1 MLTNQQKYGI
11 DIDVD
16 KSTFII
22 PEENDMVSRFEHF
35 SVSISCIYRYIQKIE
50 RVEMEKYGLK
60 GPHAQCLLAM
70 RRFPEGVTS
79 ARLCEACDKD
89 KAAVS
94 RMVAEL
100 EEKGMVVRNTANGVR
115 YRAVLKLTELGEA
128 AADHVEQLARRA
140 VEEASAGMTEQQRVT
155 MYAALDLI
163 AGNLQTICAEG
174 LK

>member
-1 MLTNQQKYGI
+1 
-11 DIDVD
+11 
-16 KSTFII
+16 
-22 PEENDMVSRFEHF
+22 MVSRFEHF
-35 SVSISCIYRYIQKIE
+35 SASISCISRYIQKIE

-70 RRFPEGVTS
+70 SRYPEGITS
-79 ARLCEACDKD
+79 ARLCDACDKD

-100 EEKGMVVRNTANGVR
+100 EEKGLIRRNAVGGVR
-115 YRAVLKLTELGEA
+115 YRARLQLTELGQA
-128 AADHVEQLARRA
+128 AADHVEQRARLA
-140 VEEASAGMTEQQRVT
+140 VEEASAGMTDQQRVT

>member
-1 MLTNQQKYGI
+1 
-11 DIDVD
+11 
-16 KSTFII
+16 
-22 PEENDMVSRFEHF
+22 MVSRFEHF
-35 SVSISCIYRYIQKIE
+35 STSISCIYRYIQKIE

-60 GPHAQCLLAM
+60 GPYAQCLLAM
-70 RRFPEGVTS
+70 SRFPEGITS

-100 EEKGMVVRNTANGVR
+100 EEKGMLIRNDTNGVR
-115 YRAVLKLTELGEA
+115 YRARLQLTELGMA
-128 AADHVEQLARRA
+128 AADHVEQRARRA
-140 VEEASAGMTEQQRVT
+140 VEEASAGMTDEQRIT

>member
-1 MLTNQQKYGI
+1 
-11 DIDVD
+11 
-16 KSTFII
+16 
-22 PEENDMVSRFEHF
+22 MVSRFEQF
-35 SVSISCIYRYIQKIE
+35 SSSISCIYRYIQKIE

-70 RRFPEGVTS
+70 SRYPEGITS
-79 ARLCEACDKD
+79 ARLCEVCDKD
-89 KAAVS
+89 KAAIS

-100 EEKGMVVRNTANGVR
+100 EEKGLLNRSTVGGIR
-115 YRAVLKLTELGEA
+115 YRAQLKLTELGVA
-128 AADHVEQLARRA
+128 AANHVQQRALLA
-140 VEEASAGMTEQQRVT
+140 VEEASAGMTDQQRVM

>member
-1 MLTNQQKYGI
+1 
-11 DIDVD
+11 
-16 KSTFII
+16 
-22 PEENDMVSRFEHF
+22 MVSRFEHF
-35 SVSISCIYRYIQKIE
+35 SSSISCIYRYIQKIE

-70 RRFPEGVTS
+70 SRFPEGITS

-89 KAAVS
+89 KAAIS

-100 EEKGMVVRNTANGVR
+100 EEKGMILRDTANGIR
-115 YRAVLKLTELGEA
+115 YRALLRLSELGEA
-128 AADHVEQLARRA
+128 AANHVEQRARLA
-140 VEEASAGMTEQQRVT
+140 VEEASAGMTDEQRIT

>member
-1 MLTNQQKYGI
+1 
-11 DIDVD
+11 
-16 KSTFII
+16 
-22 PEENDMVSRFEHF
+22 MVSRFEHF
-35 SVSISCIYRYIQKIE
+35 SSSISCIYRYIQRIE
-50 RVEMEKYGLK
+50 RIEMEKYGLK

-70 RRFPEGVTS
+70 SRYPEGITS

-89 KAAVS
+89 KAAIS

-100 EEKGMVVRNTANGVR
+100 EGKGMVVRSTVNGVR
-115 YRAVLKLTELGEA
+115 YRAMLTLTELGEA
-128 AADHVEQLARRA
+128 AANHVEQRARRA
-140 VEEASAGMTEQQRVT
+140 VEEASLGMTDQQRVT

>member
-1 MLTNQQKYGI
+1 
-11 DIDVD
+11 
-16 KSTFII
+16 
-22 PEENDMVSRFEHF
+22 MVSRFEQF
-35 SVSISCIYRYIQKIE
+35 STSISCIYRYIQKIE

-70 RRFPEGVTS
+70 SHYPEGITA
-79 ARLCEACDKD
+79 ARLCEVCDKD
-89 KAAVS
+89 KAAIS

-100 EEKGMVVRNTANGVR
+100 EEKGLIVRGNANGVR
-115 YRAVLKLTELGEA
+115 YRAQLRLTELGEA
-128 AADHVEQLARRA
+128 AASHVEQRARLA
-140 VEEASAGMTEQQRVT
+140 VEEAGAGMTDQQRIT